1 MARFFLSCLVVL
13 TGALS
18 ATAADFSSLAQPSAK
33 AIMRHALA
41 PGGGDPD
48 GFFIGD
54 CATQRNLDAR
64 GRKQAREIGAAI
76 RNAGVR
82 FDRVLTSQW
91 CRCRETA
98 ELLDVGPVTEAPF
111 LNSFFADRSTEA
123 TQTAALKAYL
133 GALAPGERV
142 VFVTHQVN
150 VTALTSRFISSGEVF
165 VLSVDEN
172 GDASVVEEVLIDP

>member
-1 MARFFLSCLVVL
+1 MARFLLSCLVVL
-13 TGALS
+13 IGALS
-18 ATAADFSSLAQPSAK
+18 ATAADFSSLAQPGAK

-41 PGGGDPD
+41 PGGGDPA
-48 GFFIGD
+48 GFVIGD
-54 CATQRNLDAR
+54 CATQRNLDER
-64 GRKQAREIGAAI
+64 GRKQAREIGAAM

-123 TQTAALKAYL
+123 SQTAALKAYL
-133 GALAPGERV
+133 RTLGLGERAM
-142 VFVTHQVN
+142 FVTHQVN
-150 VTALTSRFISSGEVF
+150 VMAMTNRFISSGEVF

-172 GDASVVEEVLIDP
+172 GDASVEREVLIDP

>member
-1 MARFFLSCLVVL
+1 MARLFLSCLAL
-13 TGALS
+13 MMSALS
-18 ATAADFSSLAQPSAK
+18 TAAADFSSLAQPGAI

-48 GFFIGD
+48 GFVIGD
-54 CATQRNLDAR
+54 CATQRNLDER
-64 GRKQAREIGAAI
+64 GRTQAREIGAAM
-76 RNAGVR
+76 RRAGVR

-98 ELLDVGPVTEAPF
+98 ELLDLGPVTEAPF

-123 TQTAALKAYL
+123 SQTASLKAYL
-133 GALAPGERV
+133 KALDPGERV
-142 VFVTHQVN
+142 MLVTHQVN

-172 GDASVVEEVLIDP
+172 GDSSVVEEVLIDP